1 MLTRRQLLIA
11 AGSLPA
17 AAVLFD
23 VDEADARPIVLTD
36 AAARNWGP
44 VMQIGDSTSGGYVSG
59 LKRVLKSKNVGPYRC
74 DIQGARS
81 MYRPS
86 KRFPSAIDAVRNAR
100 AEGFDPPAYL
110 LALGSNDLWVVKRKR
125 NSAPKMIDA
134 ILTEIGPD
142 RTVGFL
148 TLYTVHT
155 SSAPTFNA
163 ALRDAIKRWPN
174 LHIMDWAAL
183 AKRNQHWHNKGGVHY
198 TMKGAMARNRYLAD
212 AMIAT
217 VRIAQSA
224 TPPTTTTS
232 TTALPSTSTS
242 TSTTTTTSPAST
254 TPPTTS
260 A

>member
-17 AAVLFD
+17 AAVLLD
-23 VDEADARPIVLTD
+23 AEQADARPIVLTES
-36 AAARNWGP
+36 RTRSWGP

-100 AEGFDPPAYL
+100 ADGFDPPAYL

-148 TLYTVHT
+148 TLYTVHA
-155 SSAPTFNA
+155 SSAPKFNA
-163 ALRDAIKRWPN
+163 ALREATKRWPN
-174 LHIMDWAAL
+174 LHVMDWASVAR
-183 AKRNQHWHNKGGVHY
+183 RNQHWHNKGGVHY

-217 VRIAQSA
+217 VRIAQST
-224 TPPTTTTS
+224 TPPSTSTTTT
-232 TTALPSTSTS
+232 TSTSTS
-242 TSTTTTTSPAST
+242 TSTTAVVTSAPSTTTA
-254 TPPTTS
+254 
-260 A
+260 